1 MHGWKAVLKR
11 EFTGYF
17 ATPVALVFIVIFLVL
32 SGVFTFK
39 LGGLFQRQQADLRP
53 FFDFHPWLYLF
64 LIPAVSMRLWAE
76 ERRSGTMELLL
87 TLPIT
92 PWGAVVG
99 KFIAAWLFAG
109 LALALTFPLWMT
121 VNFLG
126 EPDQGAILTGY
137 IGSFLLAGAF
147 LAVGSVMSA
156 ATKSQVIAFILSVVV
171 CLVLM
176 LAGLPP
182 VVDFIKDFA
191 PAWLV
196 DGVTGMSFLT
206 RFDSISR
213 GVIDARDVL
222 YFVSLMGGC
231 LLMTVMVLEG
241 KKA

>member
-39 LGGLFQRQQADLRP
+39 LGGFFQRQQADLRP
-53 FFDFHPWLYLF
+53 VFDFHPSLYLF
-64 LIPAVSMRLWAE
+64 LVTAVSMRLWAE

>member
-39 LGGLFQRQQADLRP
+39 LGGFFQRQQADLRP

-191 PAWLV
+191 PTWLV

>member
-1 MHGWKAVLKR
+1 
-11 EFTGYF
+11 
-17 ATPVALVFIVIFLVL
+17 
-32 SGVFTFK
+32 
-39 LGGLFQRQQADLRP
+39 
-53 FFDFHPWLYLF
+53 
-64 LIPAVSMRLWAE
+64 
-76 ERRSGTMELLL
+76 MELLL

-191 PAWLV
+191 PTWLV